1 MINVHEWKWV
11 VDIDG
16 MTCKNI
22 ENEVVINIRK
32 DGETLRGEFRD
43 MPIGLFSMIAKD
55 ANGEK
60 VIEEIVKSAEKE
72 YCKCFWSRR
81 I

>member
-16 MTCKNI
+16 MICKNV
-22 ENEVVINIRK
+22 ENEVTVNIQK
-32 DGETLRGEFRD
+32 DGEILRGTIQD
-43 MPIGLFSMIAKD
+43 MPMDMFFRISKD

-72 YCKCFWSRR
+72 YCKCFRSQR

>member
-16 MTCKNI
+16 MTCKNV
-22 ENEVVINIRK
+22 ENEVIVNIQK
-32 DGETLRGEFRD
+32 DGEILLGTLQD

-55 ANGEK
+55 AKGEEA
-60 VIEEIVKSAEKE
+60 IEEIVKAAEKE
-72 YCKCFWSRR
+72 YLR
-81 I
+81 ICTEIL